1 MPQTKR
7 KQSRGKGR
15 RGIILLL
22 ILVIVLFAAVIS
34 IVQLAQRDKRWK
46 HLDTLLR
53 TGELEEAVAWMDMH
67 PGDIPEQTEYKNHVL
82 ACMDYERP
90 WVFCGGNIMLISSE
104 GETHERKP
112 LPVFIPEISF
122 RGETAALEIKD
133 ENGNHMFRMFA
144 DEICSVF
151 ADDLGMLI
159 YEANQDENVSPK
171 DYFCYY
177 LTKESDNCLLFLQYD
192 MDLDLRDDCEYR
204 AEGSIIEENPNP
216 ELRDPEIRQNWAI
229 NPFYEKRKIIGG

>member
-1 MPQTKR
+1 MFTGWCFKCSSRPEICSRTPTEEGSGSER
-7 KQSRGKGR
+7 K
-15 RGIILLL
+15 ILLRSTRKAV
-22 ILVIVLFAAVIS
+22 LVIVLFAAVIS

-112 LPVFIPEISF
+112 LPVFMNIPHNIDHLHRS
-122 RGETAALEIKD
+122 
-133 ENGNHMFRMFA
+133 N
-144 DEICSVF
+144 
-151 ADDLGMLI
+151 
-159 YEANQDENVSPK
+159 
-171 DYFCYY
+171 
-177 LTKESDNCLLFLQYD
+177 
-192 MDLDLRDDCEYR
+192 
-204 AEGSIIEENPNP
+204 
-216 ELRDPEIRQNWAI
+216 
-229 NPFYEKRKIIGG
+229 